1 MIFFNCGGQNLYSQY
16 SAFFCNNPLIALELN
31 RKLGRIKSILGES
44 EVDEDFLSVDK
55 FLCDHARKSEHGK
68 TSVLEFFGVEL
79 VEFGLVFGGES
90 KRIETNV
97 TGEVFFLEDTAG
109 SENVTGGSPSLKS
122 TVELEGSNDD
132 GEDLEKARGDGSDLV
147 EVTDSGANILVI
159 GLEERME
166 LDGFLGDEHT
176 DGSKHGNTSVLK
188 LGLAVLLHGLEVF
201 SFGESERIEVS
212 DRVDG
217 SGEAVREG
225 VGIRDEGRRDLLSES
240 GDGSR
245 SGEKGDG
252 GEGVVHCDGLF
263 GICVLDCC
271 EFNFVRTSNLF
282 LRNAKKTFDFR

>member
-1 MIFFNCGGQNLYSQY
+1 MWGVKIYIRSMIFCNYS
-16 SAFFCNNPLIALELN
+16 LIALELN
-31 RKLGRIKSILGES
+31 RKLGRIESVRGES

-68 TSVLEFFGVEL
+68 TSVLEFLGVEL

-90 KRIETNV
+90 KRVETNV
-97 TGEVFFLEDTAG
+97 TGEIFFLEDTAG

-132 GEDLEKARGDGSDLV
+132 GEDLEKGRGDSSDLV
-147 EVTDSGANILVI
+147 EVTDGRTNVLVI
-159 GLEERME
+159 GLEERVE

-201 SFGESERIEVS
+201 SISESERIEVS
-212 DRVDG
+212 NRVDG

-225 VGIRDEGRRDLLSES
+225 VGIRDKGRCDRRES

-245 SGEKGDG
+245 SGENGDG
-252 GEGVVHCDGLF
+252 GERVVHCEDLF
-263 GICVLDCC
+263 VCLFVICVLDCC

-282 LRNAKKTFDFR
+282 LQNRRKTFDFR